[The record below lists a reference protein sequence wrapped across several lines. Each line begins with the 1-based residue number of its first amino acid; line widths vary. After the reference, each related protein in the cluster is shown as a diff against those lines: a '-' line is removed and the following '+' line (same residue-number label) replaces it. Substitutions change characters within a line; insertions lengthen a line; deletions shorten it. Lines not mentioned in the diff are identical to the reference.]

1 MVATTKATQPS
12 QKTQKTSSYA
22 CHICGL
28 NGHIMTYCP
37 KFVKMQKMFHGKF
50 VMVIEVQLVVETQTV
65 IADMSVVDI
74 NVITRSKVI
83 DEQLCSRIESQEKQK
98 MLLIKRKKN
107 N

>member
-1 MVATTKATQPS
+1 
-12 QKTQKTSSYA
+12 
-22 CHICGL
+22 
-28 NGHIMTYCP
+28 MTYCP

-50 VMVIEVQLVVETQTV
+50 VIVIEVQLVVETQTV
-65 IADMSVVDI
+65 IVDMSVVDI

-98 MLLIKRKKN
+98 MLLTKRKKN

>member
-1 MVATTKATQPS
+1 
-12 QKTQKTSSYA
+12 
-22 CHICGL
+22 
-28 NGHIMTYCP
+28 MTYCP

-98 MLLIKRKKN
+98 MLLTKIKKN

>member
-1 MVATTKATQPS
+1 
-12 QKTQKTSSYA
+12 
-22 CHICGL
+22 
-28 NGHIMTYCP
+28 MTYCP

>member
-1 MVATTKATQPS
+1 
-12 QKTQKTSSYA
+12 
-22 CHICGL
+22 
-28 NGHIMTYCP
+28 
-37 KFVKMQKMFHGKF
+37 MQKMFHGKF